1 MPTAMT
7 DTDEIYQLKTAVQK
21 LNTVQ
26 KKIFLTYSEL
36 GTYTETAKKYG
47 VSTPTIKKYINEIRS
62 KIFKN
67 I

>member
-1 MPTAMT
+1 MPTTMN
-7 DTDEIYQLKTAVQK
+7 DTDEIYQLKTAVQR
-21 LNTVQ
+21 LNTLQ

-47 VSTPTIKKYINEIRS
+47 VSTPTIKKYINEIRA